1 MTVYELLHGVS
12 FDDIVPFVDKYDTDK
27 CLASYKLLYD
37 RLRQIPQGE
46 APFPG
51 KDSYGNSVII
61 SYGNSDSILYASA
74 KLQASLNGNS
84 WEDIL
89 YKEVII
95 KTEVSASLAEVATCC
110 LLEGAFV
117 VELNEVQKD
126 LFGKEVAKAVKK
138 YKDMFPGAIPTKKQ
152 MLIRPFFHRE
162 VNKFTKISVRD
173 LGKKYPKQRRAE
185 ARKWISYLYNETIV
199 YIGRFIE
206 NLLLRPTIGVA
217 PTTREVCYLFQAE
230 QCNIDSFQTV
240 TNDVT
245 RRGNYLRELMDKY
258 HAFESGRL
266 LNGIVSICSSSQ
278 YPITEEEVDL
288 LQPIV
293 TACGGEFLIYKQF
306 DDTLNQTLK
315 VEIAFWE

>member
-27 CLASYKLLYD
+27 CLASYKMLYD

-126 LFGKEVAKAVKK
+126 LAK
-138 YKDMFPGAIPTKKQ
+138 
-152 MLIRPFFHRE
+152 
-162 VNKFTKISVRD
+162 
-173 LGKKYPKQRRAE
+173 
-185 ARKWISYLYNETIV
+185 
-199 YIGRFIE
+199 
-206 NLLLRPTIGVA
+206 
-217 PTTREVCYLFQAE
+217 
-230 QCNIDSFQTV
+230 
-240 TNDVT
+240 
-245 RRGNYLRELMDKY
+245 
-258 HAFESGRL
+258 RL
-266 LNGIVSICSSSQ
+266 PRQ
-278 YPITEEEVDL
+278 
-288 LQPIV
+288 
-293 TACGGEFLIYKQF
+293 
-306 DDTLNQTLK
+306 
-315 VEIAFWE
+315 